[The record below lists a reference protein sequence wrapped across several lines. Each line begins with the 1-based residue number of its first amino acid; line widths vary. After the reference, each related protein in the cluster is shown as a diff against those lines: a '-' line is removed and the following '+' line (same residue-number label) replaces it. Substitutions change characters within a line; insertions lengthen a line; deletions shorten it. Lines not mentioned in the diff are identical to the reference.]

1 MARTKKIEVQEVVE
15 TPVVKVKDEL
25 KDLKNQVSNQNK
37 TIGEILISNGFTP
50 TKSLLTPAEK
60 DSQILT
66 VAQLILALSKT
77 NEDEAARLI
86 EDIGRLGASKIAS
99 QLIYAMRIALAKE
112 S

>member
-15 TPVVKVKDEL
+15 TPVVQVKDEL
-25 KDLKNQVSNQNK
+25 KELKHQVSIQNK
-37 TIGEILISNGFTP
+37 SIGEILISNGFTP

-60 DSQILT
+60 DSQSLT
-66 VAQLILALSKT
+66 TPQLVIALSKT
-77 NEDEAARLI
+77 NEDEAAKLI
-86 EDIGRLGASKIAS
+86 EDIGKLGMSKIAS